1 MRSSA
6 FLKTQKKKEDGA
18 NCMKLV
24 FASVALLGLIA
35 SPARADKK
43 LDEAVAKAEDQVA
56 KGKPEDAV
64 KTLQKA
70 ATQTPGSEGQVALG
84 NLQAKLGN
92 FDEATAAYAK
102 AKELSATEPAATKA
116 ASLSAVASYH
126 LAVGTAKDALAAASA
141 AAEAQPT
148 PESLSALARAQVRS
162 NDVPAAQKTVEKA
175 LAAGASNALAHEA
188 QGVVQAS
195 MGLVADSIASF
206 RKAVEL
212 DPKLTRARAELA
224 SALATS
230 GKGTEAAAE
239 AKKAT
244 EADPKSGEA
253 FAALGQALLAE
264 NSKNWNEAIAQAQQ
278 GAFLNPKSPIIQT
291 TVGKIFEG
299 NGNFEQAVSSYKKAL
314 ETDPSYSP
322 ARLALVKVQD
332 LQGDRKG
339 ALAEA
344 RKLATEM
351 PNNGEAQ
358 FLVGR
363 ALMRANDYAA
373 AMPVLEKAASLT
385 PGNAEAHA
393 LLATAAF
400 FTGKNDQAVAFYK
413 KALDLKPDNVSW
425 RTDYGLF
432 LARNGDLDAAATEL
446 KRVVATPGY
455 KDAAG
460 YVNLGYVYRNMKP
473 PKLDDSILAYKKAL
487 ELDPKEEQAALGLA
501 WSYLTAQKYDES
513 IAAYTKAAQM
523 EPKLAADAYNGI
535 GWSYFFKKDM
545 AQAKASAAKAK
556 EAGRLDGRLVE
567 QIDRFEKAV
576 AAGGADTEKAMAEA
590 IKAREAASKV
600 DSMQENLRSKSG
612 ATRSRAL
619 RDLVTVLAPA
629 EAVQQLVYYL
639 ANDKDWAVRQTAA
652 TLLGGLGPAAR
663 PALPYLKQYTAPCL
677 DTINATKEQLEES
690 MLCGDLRGIAIQA
703 IAKISK

>member
-1 MRSSA
+1 
-6 FLKTQKKKEDGA
+6 
-18 NCMKLV
+18 MKRV

-43 LDEAVAKAEDQVA
+43 LDDAVAKAESQVA
-56 KGKPEDAV
+56 NGKPEEAV

-70 ATQTPGSEGQVALG
+70 AAQTPGSEGQVALC

-92 FDEATAAYAK
+92 FDEATAACAK
-102 AKELSATEPAATKA
+102 AKEASAAEPPATKA
-116 ASLSAVASYH
+116 ATLSAVASYH
-126 LAVGTAKDALAAASA
+126 LSVGTAKDALAAAQS

-148 PESLSALARAQVRS
+148 PESLAALARAQVRS
-162 NDVPAAQKTVEKA
+162 NDAPAAMKTAEKA

-188 QGVVQAS
+188 KGVVQAN
-195 MGLVADSIASF
+195 MGLFSDAIASF
-206 RKAVEL
+206 RKALEL
-212 DPKLTRARAELA
+212 DPKLTRARAEMA
-224 SALATS
+224 MALAAS

-239 AKKAT
+239 AKKA
-244 EADPKSGEA
+244 ADADQKSGEA

-264 NSKNWNEAIAQAQQ
+264 NPKNWNEAIAQAQQ
-278 GAFLNPKSPIIQT
+278 GAFLNPKSPLIQAI
-291 TVGKIFEG
+291 VGKIFEA
-299 NGNFEQAVSSYKKAL
+299 NGNFDQAVSSYKKAL
-314 ETDPSYSP
+314 ETDPSYSQ
-322 ARLALVKVQD
+322 ARLALVRVQD

-339 ALAEA
+339 ALVEA
-344 RKLATEM
+344 KKLAQEM

-363 ALMRANDYAA
+363 ALMRANDYAG
-373 AMPVLEKAASLT
+373 AMPVLEKAAALS

-393 LLATAAF
+393 LLATSAF
-400 FTGKNDQAVAFYK
+400 FNGKNEQAVAAYK
-413 KALDLKPDNVSW
+413 KALEIKPDNVSW

-432 LARNGDLDAAATEL
+432 LARNGDLEAAATEL
-446 KRVVATPGY
+446 KKVVATPGY

-460 YVNLGYVYRNMKP
+460 FVNLGYVNRNMKP
-473 PKLDDSILAYKKAL
+473 PKLEDSIAAYKKAL

-501 WSYLTAQKYDES
+501 WSYLTAQKYDDS

-545 AQAKASAAKAK
+545 AQAKANAAKAK
-556 EAGRLDGRLVE
+556 EAGRLDGRLLE
-567 QIDRFEKAV
+567 QIDRFEKAM
-576 AAGGADTEKAMAEA
+576 AAGPVNAEKQFEEA
-590 IKAREAASKV
+590 KAAREAAGRV
-600 DSMQENLRSKSG
+600 DAMQEGLRSKNP

-619 RDLVTVLAPA
+619 RDLASVLAPA
-629 EAVQQLVYYL
+629 EAVQQLIYYL
-639 ANDKDWAVRQTAA
+639 ANDRDWGVRQTAA
-652 TLLGGLGPAAR
+652 TLLGGLGAAAR
-663 PALPYLKQYTAPCL
+663 PALPYLKQVTVPCL

-703 IAKISK
+703 IAKISR

>member
-1 MRSSA
+1 
-6 FLKTQKKKEDGA
+6 
-18 NCMKLV
+18 MKLV
-24 FASVALLGLIA
+24 FASMAVLGLLA

-43 LDEAVAKAEDQVA
+43 LDDAVAKAEDQVA

-64 KTLQKA
+64 KTLEKA
-70 ATQTPGSEGQVALG
+70 TSQSPGSESQVALG

-102 AKELSATEPAATKA
+102 AKELSAAEPPATKA
-116 ASLSAVASYH
+116 ATLSAVASYH
-126 LAVGTAKDALAAASA
+126 LSVGTAKDALAAAQGA
-141 AAEAQPT
+141 VEAQSS
-148 PESLSALARAQVRS
+148 PEALAALARAQVRT
-162 NDVPAAQKTVEKA
+162 NDAPAALKTAERA
-175 LAAGASNALAHEA
+175 IAAGPSNALAYESK
-188 QGVVQAS
+188 GVVQAS
-195 MGLVADSIASF
+195 LGLQSDAVASF

-224 SALATS
+224 SALAAA
-230 GKGTEAAAE
+230 GKGTEAVAE

-244 EADPKSGEA
+244 EGDPKSGEA
-253 FAALGQALLAE
+253 FAALGLALLAE
-264 NSKNWNEAIAQAQQ
+264 NPKNWNDAIAQAQQ
-278 GAFLNPKSPIIQT
+278 GAFLNPKSPIIQNA
-291 TVGKIFEG
+291 VGKIFEG
-299 NGNFEQAVSSYKKAL
+299 NGNFDQAVSSYKRAL

-322 ARLALVKVQD
+322 GRLALIKVQD

-344 RKLATEM
+344 KKLVLEM

-363 ALMRANDYAA
+363 ALYRSNDYAA
-373 AMPVLEKAASLT
+373 ALPVLEKAAALS

-400 FTGKNDQAVAFYK
+400 FTGKNEQAVAAYK
-413 KALDLKPDNVSW
+413 KALEIKPDNVSW

-432 LARNGDLDAAATEL
+432 LARNGDLEAAAAEL
-446 KRVVATPGY
+446 KKVVATPGY

-460 YVNLGYVYRNMKP
+460 YVNLGYVNRNMKP
-473 PKLDDSILAYKKAL
+473 PKLEESIAAYKKAL

-523 EPKLAADAYNGI
+523 EPKLAPDSYNGI

-545 AQAKASAAKAK
+545 AQAKNHAAKAK
-556 EAGRLDGRLVE
+556 AAGRLDARLVE
-567 QIDRFEKAV
+567 QIERYEKAL
-576 AAGGADTEKAMAEA
+576 AAGSVNADQQMQEA
-590 IKAREAASKV
+590 QAARAAAARV
-600 DSMQENLRSKSG
+600 EGIEENLRSKNG

-619 RDLVTVLAPA
+619 RDLVSLLSPA
-629 EAVQQLVYYL
+629 EAVKQLIFYL
-639 ANDKDWAVRQTAA
+639 VNDRDYGVRQTAA
-652 TLLGGLGPAAR
+652 SLLGGMGAAAH
-663 PALPYLKQYTAPCL
+663 PALPYLRQLTAPCL

-690 MLCGDLRGIAIQA
+690 MLCGDLRGMAIQA
-703 IAKISK
+703 IAKIPK